1 MTCSCPCPVPGIRY
15 PENCAKCAKVIPD
28 NPLPDDLVSDF
39 FDHLRETLEAAGKIH
54 RPAPGEPDD
63 PRFAW
68 FEARCKQRLVK
79 GAETYGNRNFLKESV
94 DLVEEGTQECLDGVN
109 YCLMELT
116 KTSPDACASV
126 PLGVAALHYFQAALA
141 LQDYAAK
148 LRGSF

>member
-1 MTCSCPCPVPGIRY
+1 MDVAPMT
-15 PENCAKCAKVIPD
+15 D
-28 NPLPDDLVSDF
+28 PLPDQLVSDF

-54 RPAPGEPDD
+54 RPNPGEPDD

-68 FEARCKQRLVK
+68 FEARCKQRLRK
-79 GAETYGNRNFLKESV
+79 GAETYGNTNFLKPSV

-116 KTSPDACASV
+116 KTRPDACAGV
-126 PLGVAALHYFQAALA
+126 PLGMAALYYFQAALA